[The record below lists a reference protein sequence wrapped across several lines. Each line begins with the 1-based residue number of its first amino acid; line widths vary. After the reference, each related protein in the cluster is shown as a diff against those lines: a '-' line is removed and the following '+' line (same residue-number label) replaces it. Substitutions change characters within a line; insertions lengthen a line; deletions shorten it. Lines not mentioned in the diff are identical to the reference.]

1 MAPAPDHAA
10 QATLPWIQALRGIAA
25 LAVVLWHASRYLGP
39 YGKGI
44 GGTLFAPG
52 STMGVDLFF
61 LISGFIMVHTTRHAH
76 GTWRDVAE
84 FAIKRAARIWPAWL
98 VALGA
103 TLAIEAQP
111 EFFTDP
117 SLRNWLR
124 HSILFLPTAGV
135 QGDQPPTYGL
145 PVLGV
150 GWTLNYEMYFYAFFA
165 LTLLF
170 GRWRGLALAGWL
182 FATLVLV
189 PLATGRL
196 AGMSEWI
203 GLLALRPSHD
213 YHYEVRYVG
222 LVTNPLILLFAAGA
236 AIGWVHRSRVRIED
250 PRVLAVLL
258 SASVACVALQYALH
272 FRTGHGLL
280 QWGLSLV
287 PLVLLLSLASKRMP
301 LRAPRSLV
309 YLGDISFSLYLLHPL
324 VQGWLH
330 DRVARSVGLSAK
342 GAGAIVLTT
351 LASIAAAALAHRVIE
366 RGLCEAVK
374 RRLLGLLPARE
385 RAGVPTGT
393 SPSAQPAPQQ
403 AAAAGR

>member
-1 MAPAPDHAA
+1 M
-10 QATLPWIQALRGIAA
+10 
-25 LAVVLWHASRYLGP
+25 LWHASRYLGP

-52 STMGVDLFF
+52 SAMGVDLFF
-61 LISGFIMVHTTRHAH
+61 LISGFIMVHTTRHAR

-84 FAIKRAARIWPAWL
+84 FAIKRVARIWPAWL

-103 TLAIEAQP
+103 TLAIKAQP

-117 SLRNWLR
+117 GLRDWLL

-135 QGDQPPTYGL
+135 QGDHPPTYGL

-170 GRWRGLALAGWL
+170 GRWRGLALAGWI

-189 PLATGRL
+189 PFASGRL
-196 AGMSEWI
+196 AEMSDWI

-213 YHYEVRYVG
+213 YHYEVRYLG
-222 LVTNPLILLFAAGA
+222 LMTNPLILLFVAGA
-236 AIGWVHRSRVRIED
+236 AIGWLHQSRVCIED
-250 PRVLAVLL
+250 RRVLAVLL
-258 SASVACVALQYALH
+258 SASAACVVLQYAMH
-272 FRTGHGLL
+272 FRTGHGILR
-280 QWGLSLV
+280 WGLSLV
-287 PLVLLLSLASKRMP
+287 PFVLLLSLASKRMS
-301 LRAPRSLV
+301 LRAPRALV

-330 DRVARSVGLSAK
+330 DRVARSVGLSAQ
-342 GAGAIVLTT
+342 GVGAIILTT
-351 LASIAAAALAHRVIE
+351 LMSIAVAALAHRVIE

-374 RRLLGLLPARE
+374 RHLLGLLPARE
-385 RAGVPTGT
+385 HAGAPIGT
-393 SPSAQPAPQQ
+393 PASAQPAPQE
-403 AAAAGR
+403 AAGAGR